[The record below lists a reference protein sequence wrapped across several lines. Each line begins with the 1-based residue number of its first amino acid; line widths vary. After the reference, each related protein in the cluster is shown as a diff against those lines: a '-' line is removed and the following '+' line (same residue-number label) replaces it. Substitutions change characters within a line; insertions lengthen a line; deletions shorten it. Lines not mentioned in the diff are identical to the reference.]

1 MSDEADKIDLAFIAR
16 AMRDLQSEVRVMRD
30 DINVLAAMV
39 QRMDGTMVGM
49 INEIRAIHAQHS
61 RMDRRVRELE
71 AR

>member
-1 MSDEADKIDLAFIAR
+1 MSEDSDKVDIAFIAR
-16 AMRDLQSEVRVMRD
+16 ALRELQSEVRVMRD

-39 QRMDGTMVGM
+39 QRLDGTMVGM